1 MISIII
7 ATYNR
12 APYILETLQSI
23 AQQTYEN
30 FECIIVDDGSTDN
43 TSEVVAPIVA
53 NDKRFTYILR
63 PETQKKGANHSRNY
77 GFTLSKGDYVK
88 FFDSDDVM
96 LPTHLEVSIN
106 TLEKSKYD
114 FVVAD
119 CINFDSK
126 GLLERPYNID
136 RKNSSISA
144 LRFAQFKT
152 AWITND
158 LLVKREFANKLKFE
172 GDIRDQASEY
182 QYNIRLLLLTTN
194 GFLIDKILTHRRI
207 HDDGFVVKAKK
218 DMLRFDIMNAE
229 LYYITAKYVKDLAPE
244 VLLRWLLSSHV
255 LLTYKVATQK
265 VFPEN
270 VIGATLFLARING
283 ISGLMYPLSIISG
296 YITGK
301 GYKLAKIARG

>member
-23 AQQTYEN
+23 AQQTYKN
-30 FECIIVDDGSTDN
+30 FECIIIDDGSTDH
-43 TSEVVAPIVA
+43 TSEVVAPIIA
-53 NDKRFTYILR
+53 NDSRFIYKLR
-63 PETQKKGANHSRNY
+63 PHTQKKGANHSRNY
-77 GFTLSKGDYVK
+77 GFTLSKGDYIK

-96 LPTHLEVSIN
+96 LPTHLEESIT
-106 TLEKSKYD
+106 TLVKNHYD

-119 CINFDSK
+119 CINFDAS

-136 RKNSSISA
+136 RKNSPISA
-144 LRFAQFKT
+144 IRFAQFKT

-158 LLVKREFANKLKFE
+158 LLVKRQFANKLQFE

-182 QYNIRLLLLTTN
+182 QYNIRLLLFTTN
-194 GFLIDKILTHRRI
+194 GFLINKILTHRRI

-218 DMLRFDIMNAE
+218 DIVRFDIMSAE
-229 LYYITAKYVKDLAPE
+229 MYYITAKNIKNLASKA
-244 VLLRWLLSSHV
+244 LLRWLLSSHV
-255 LLTYKVATQK
+255 LLTYKLSTQR

-270 VIGATLFLARING
+270 VIGATLLLFKVNG
-283 ISGLMYPLSIISG
+283 IKALMYPLSIISG
-296 YITGK
+296 YISKK
-301 GYKLAKIARG
+301 GYKLSKIARG